1 MGEDRRSSFPV
12 HMGVPRMPKPRHA
25 VVGRVQLLA
34 EVRERLLAGDDVA
47 LYAGLPGSGKTEMA
61 AQLAWDEQLMEHFKD
76 GVLWVGLGPNPSEDD
91 LASRLSSW
99 ALAVGIAPERLN
111 SLPDGDAV
119 ASEISGMIAGR
130 RLLLVIDDAWDEQPA
145 STFKVGLPG
154 SAHLLTTRL
163 VRVADDFADSEPVAV
178 PELDDEAAR
187 ALLAQYVPEVVR
199 KRPEEI
205 ARCLRTAA
213 GLPLALILVGLYL
226 REAAGGARH
235 ELDTAL
241 AKVADARELFS
252 ETLPPLLRERLPEG
266 VSPSLYAIIK
276 LSDDQLSPEAQAALR
291 ALAVFP
297 PKVNTFSFEAGRAV
311 SGSAEAL
318 DILREYGL
326 AEVIDPDS
334 ERYTLHMAIWEYA
347 RETLTDQSAYRRM
360 AEYFIDYIQRQRK
373 AGRSKTALFDD
384 LEQEQANLTAALQW
398 LVDSGEV
405 QVGLHLASALWEFW
419 YERSR
424 FVEGRSWIEKL
435 LDLAGSDAP
444 ELVRERAE
452 VLNDAGNFAYNQA
465 DLSTAD
471 KLHNESLRLR
481 KRIGDEQAMA
491 GSLNNLGLLYRERG
505 DYDTAAAQFREA
517 LEINHRLGNDRWAA
531 INLNNLGVVA
541 IRKGDGPTAQQ
552 FEEDSKELFKTL
564 GDDWG
569 CAMAL
574 SDLGAAM
581 LLQGQRTAAA
591 DHYRQSLRLQW
602 QIKNPRG
609 LAAALRGLA
618 AIAVADDDRQR
629 ATAQFR
635 AALGESLEVG
645 DQAGIADALE
655 GLAAIEADDEDGA
668 ARAAGFLAAADAFRC
683 RSGFA
688 VASAVAT
695 ARDRELAKVQATL
708 GAERWR
714 RIWEAGKTAPLNDVA
729 RQALGDPP
737 PLVEHVVA
745 LSLEEAPS

>member
-111 SLPDGDAV
+111 SLPDGDAI

-130 RLLLVIDDAWDEQPA
+130 RLLLAIDDAWDEQSA

-163 VRVADDFADSEPVAV
+163 VRVAGDFADGAPIAV
-178 PELDDEAAR
+178 PELGDEAAR

-213 GLPLALILVGLYL
+213 GLPLALILIGLYL
-226 REAAGGARH
+226 RDAAGGARH
-235 ELDTAL
+235 ELDMAL
-241 AKVADARELFS
+241 AKVADAREVFS
-252 ETLPPLLRERLPEG
+252 EALPPLLRERLPEG

-318 DILREYGL
+318 DTLREYGL
-326 AEVIDPDS
+326 AEVIDPDN

-347 RETLTDQSAYRRM
+347 RETLSDQSAYRRM

-373 AGRSKTALFDD
+373 AGRSKTVLFDD

-398 LVDSGEV
+398 LVNSGEV
-405 QVGLHLASALWEFW
+405 QIGLHLASALWEFW

-424 FVEGRSWIEKL
+424 FAEGRSWIEKL
-435 LDLAGSDAP
+435 LELAGSGAP

-481 KRIGDEQAMA
+481 KQIGDEQAMA

-505 DYDTAAAQFREA
+505 DYDTAAARFREA
-517 LEINHRLGNDRWAA
+517 LEINQRLGNERWAA

-552 FEEDSKELFKTL
+552 LEEDSKELFKTL

-574 SDLGAAM
+574 SDLGAAL

-629 ATAQFR
+629 ATVQFR

-655 GLAAIEADDEDGA
+655 GLAAVEPDDEDGA

-688 VASAVAT
+688 VAPAVAP
-695 ARDRELAKVQATL
+695 AHDRELAKVQATL

-714 RIWEAGKTAPLNDVA
+714 RTWEAGKTASLKDLA